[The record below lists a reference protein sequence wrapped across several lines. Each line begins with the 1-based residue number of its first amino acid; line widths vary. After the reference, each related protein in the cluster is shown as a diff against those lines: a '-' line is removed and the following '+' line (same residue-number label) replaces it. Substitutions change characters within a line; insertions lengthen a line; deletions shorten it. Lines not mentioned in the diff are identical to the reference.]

1 MSKAQP
7 NFNLIMIKS
16 TAKFLKAAGE
26 HLSWL
31 GVTLRHFV
39 SIGPIKFSFIENKNI
54 KGKIFNFIFTPQF
67 VDTLLIVRR
76 AHALIQR

>member
-16 TAKFLKAAGE
+16 TAKFLEAAGE

-54 KGKIFNFIFTPQF
+54 KGKIFNFIYSYNIYAT
-67 VDTLLIVRR
+67 IC
-76 AHALIQR
+76 

>member
-54 KGKIFNFIFTPQF
+54 KGKIFNFIYSYNIYATIF
-67 VDTLLIVRR
+67 
-76 AHALIQR
+76 